1 MRLHEKVYERIKS
14 EIGKRLEEERE
25 KYWRRFRENP
35 ENFLDEIEKVYNQPS
50 TPRSLFM
57 KFFYKFLLSSS
68 INNGILERQF
78 SIVEEEFRKW
88 ISKEGN
94 DITLPEILVGKLD
107 EDIARKYP
115 SFYRELRIYKKL
127 ESLSLRD
134 EKEEINWIRDL
145 KKIAEKY
152 GEDCKKILRKLR
164 ISKPEKVLEV
174 IKEENE

>member
-35 ENFLDEIEKVYNQPS
+35 ESFLDEIEKVYSQPS
-50 TPRSLFM
+50 TPHSLFM

-78 SIVEEEFRKW
+78 SIVEGEFRKLAY
-88 ISKEGN
+88 KEN
-94 DITLPEILVGKLD
+94 DITLPEILVGELD

-152 GEDCKKILRKLR
+152 GEDCKKILRRLR